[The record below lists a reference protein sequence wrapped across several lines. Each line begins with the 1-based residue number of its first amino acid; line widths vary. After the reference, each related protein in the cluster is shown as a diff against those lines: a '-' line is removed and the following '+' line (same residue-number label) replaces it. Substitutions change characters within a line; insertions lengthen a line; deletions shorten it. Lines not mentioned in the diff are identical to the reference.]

1 MGSAALTVMYNLHC
15 PLSAGECPGIYS
27 VSLLSTPLVKEGR
40 PVAGRSVMA
49 QRAGRVVWSAGC
61 QGQCGKQQ
69 GWRERVKT
77 PFGRPCWL
85 VNQEVTGDFR
95 AISVKQGMSERHFQ
109 KSLL

>member
-77 PFGRPCWL
+77 PFGRPCCLHYKVDFYYEGDGKAPEVLSTGL
-85 VNQEVTGDFR
+85 V
-95 AISVKQGMSERHFQ
+95 
-109 KSLL
+109 